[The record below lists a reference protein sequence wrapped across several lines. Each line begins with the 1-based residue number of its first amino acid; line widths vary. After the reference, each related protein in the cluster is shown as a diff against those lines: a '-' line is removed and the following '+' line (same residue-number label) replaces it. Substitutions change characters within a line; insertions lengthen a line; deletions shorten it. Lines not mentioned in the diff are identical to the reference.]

1 MTEQPQPDQHN
12 PYLALQYRDFRLL
25 LGGKFLA
32 NLGEQMVAV
41 AVGWQIYALTHS
53 SLALGIVGL
62 VEVVPVIL
70 LSLPA
75 GHLVDHANRKGIVL
89 LTKALLALC
98 SLCLGIFTVRHVP
111 VAGYYVILLLMGCC
125 WAYSNPA
132 GGVLVTQTVPESAFS
147 NSAMWSS
154 NSWQLASAIG
164 PALGGLGVALFHG
177 HTQVVYFTD
186 AAMSMGVLALLWQI
200 TGQREPAAHESYDL
214 KSLLAGIQFLRDT
227 PILLSAITLDMF
239 AVLLGGATA
248 LLPVYAVSI
257 LHVGASGLGW
267 LRAMPSIG
275 ASLMAIIIA
284 HMPPFRRAGR
294 TLLIAV
300 AGFGICTI
308 IFGVSTSFPLSL
320 LMLLLLGALDN
331 VSVVIRSSLL
341 LLRAPDAM
349 RGRVSAV
356 NSIFVG
362 TSNEMGMFESGM
374 VARLVG
380 PVLSV
385 VVGGIGT
392 VAVVLLCAL
401 RFPELRRLTTLEDE
415 VEAAA

>member
-1 MTEQPQPDQHN
+1 MTVAPPEKHN
-12 PYLALQYRDFRLL
+12 PYLALKFRDFRLL

-32 NLGEQMVAV
+32 NLGEQMVGV

-53 SLALGIVGL
+53 SFALGMVGL
-62 VEVVPVIL
+62 VEVLPVLL

-75 GHLVDHANRKGIVL
+75 GHLVDHANRKSIVL
-89 LTKALLALC
+89 ITKVLLALC
-98 SLCLGIFTVRHVP
+98 SLTLGIITVLHLP
-111 VAGYYVILLLMGCC
+111 VVAIYGVLLVMGCC

-132 GGVLVTQTVPESAFS
+132 GGVLVTQTVPEVAFS

-154 NSWQLASAIG
+154 NSWQLASAVG
-164 PALGGLGVALFHG
+164 PALGGIGLALFHG
-177 HTQVVYFTD
+177 HAQVVYFAD
-186 AAMSMGVLALLWQI
+186 AILSIFVLLLLGQI
-200 TGQREPAAHESYDL
+200 AGRESAAAHESYDV
-214 KSLLAGIQFLRDT
+214 KSLMAGIHFLRDT

-257 LHVGASGLGW
+257 LHVGATGLGW

-275 ASLMAIIIA
+275 ASIMAISVA
-284 HMPPFRRAGR
+284 HLPPFRRAGR

-300 AGFGICTI
+300 AGFGVCTI
-308 IFGVSTSFPLSL
+308 IFGVSKSFPLSL
-320 LMLLLLGALDN
+320 VMLLMLGALDN
-331 VSVVIRSSLL
+331 VSVVVRSSLL

-362 TSNEMGMFESGM
+362 TSNEMGAFESGTT
-374 VARLVG
+374 ARLMG

-385 VVGGIGT
+385 VAGGIGT
-392 VAVVLLCAL
+392 ILVVLICAVK
-401 RFPELRRLTTLEDE
+401 FPELRQLTTLYEE
-415 VEAAA
+415 PPTS

>member
-1 MTEQPQPDQHN
+1 MTELPQPERHN
-12 PYLALQYRDFRLL
+12 PYFALQFKDFRLL
-25 LGGKFLA
+25 LAGKFFA
-32 NLGEQMVAV
+32 NLGEQMVGV

-53 SLALGIVGL
+53 AFALGMVGL
-62 VEVVPVIL
+62 VEVLPVLL

-75 GHLVDHANRKGIVL
+75 GHLVDHANRKTIVL
-89 LTKALLALC
+89 VTKALLGLC
-98 SLCLGIFTVRHVP
+98 SLSLGIITVRHLPLVYFYA
-111 VAGYYVILLLMGCC
+111 VLLVMGCC

-132 GGVLVTQTVPESAFS
+132 GGVLVTQTVPENAYS

-164 PALGGLGVALFHG
+164 PALGGFGVALFHG
-177 HTQVVYFTD
+177 QSQVVYFSD
-186 AAMSMGVLALLWQI
+186 AIMSLFVLMLLSQI
-200 TGQREPAAHESYDL
+200 TERKDAAAHESYDL
-214 KSLLAGIQFLRDT
+214 KSLLAGVQFLRDT

-248 LLPVYAVSI
+248 LLPVYAASI
-257 LHVGASGLGW
+257 LHVGPTGLGW

-284 HMPPFRRAGR
+284 HLPPFRRAGR

-300 AGFGICTI
+300 AGFGLCTI
-308 IFGVSTSFPLSL
+308 VFGVSKSYPLSL
-320 LMLLLLGALDN
+320 AMLLLLGALDN

-362 TSNEMGMFESGM
+362 TSNEMGAFESGT
-374 VARLVG
+374 AAKLLG

-392 VAVVLLCAL
+392 IVVVVLCAL
-401 RFPELRRLTTLEDE
+401 RFPELVRLTTLEE
-415 VEAAA
+415 EAEAFS